1 MVMEKKFLVF
11 LKKGIKGYN
20 PPEYYRTLSS
30 KEDALK
36 FRDEFNNPPIIAPVC
51 NLSMDN
57 NMGRVIVTIKQPNQ
71 RETMHVILIDVTE
84 IDKQQS
90 YPLTRYFYVGVIDR
104 INNISA
110 TQVELSYTIDWYTS
124 YALNYWNTVNAPNN
138 SKSIPSLRAST
149 VLYRRLSNGEF
160 DYKDEGFIGA
170 KVTSRLIE
178 LRCTADDDTFYY
190 YYYDKDNKRQ
200 KYTYNPYRGN
210 FFNNKVGIF
219 DPPAQY
225 IVYHD
230 SVHNMTIT
238 CLYLGDYLNLDNVDD
253 LKKFLGYF
261 GLTFDSNSPP
271 SPDGFIFRGYLPIP
285 ANIAIR
291 GLIKVGGNSEDYYSP
306 TGVYARNSSAGYL
319 TKYPQNIFGAGGP
332 IYLFANELVKCTEY
346 NKLRIETGDG
356 AIIYD
361 IPLGKTL
368 SDTYTKDDKG
378 KVIENDNIIKLNL
391 YMSESLTS
399 PVITLRIENDTW
411 KQSSSTITL
420 PVYTRPYFIDS
431 YQVYQAQ
438 ERVYQMS
445 MLSLQSQNELVSGII
460 GGVNQGAM
468 ISAFSRT
475 GARTGKQA
483 MDKGI
488 IGGGIGI
495 AGAFANFAYQT
506 LWANKQATEIEDRYN
521 RCKPDVLAQDGFLNR
536 DLLLYNSGIRCYTYD
551 ADTIANIKAYQ
562 SRFGYQTQKVESNV
576 DLKAFTG
583 YVQADVIF
591 GTEERKEGT
600 STEILGLRTEVEK
613 YIKDMFSYGVW
624 FTHIT
629 KEK

>member
-1 MVMEKKFLVF
+1 MVKTFRVHVT
-11 LKKGIKGYN
+11 KGVKGYN
-20 PPEYYRTLSS
+20 PPEYYRTLTSPLDVSKFISEFYSS
-30 KEDALK
+30 SIKTS
-36 FRDEFNNPPIIAPVC
+36 VC
-51 NLSMDN
+51 NHSMDN
-57 NMGRVIVTIKQPNQ
+57 NMGRAVLTINDLAN
-71 RETMHVILIDVTE
+71 REDMHVILIE
-84 IDKQQS
+84 IEDRNEQNK
-90 YPLTRYFYVGVIDR
+90 YPLTYHYYVGIIDSV
-104 INNISA
+104 NNISA
-110 TQVELSYTIDWYTS
+110 TQVEIRYTIDWYTS
-124 YALNYWNTVNAPNN
+124 YVLNYWRAVGSSQISN
-138 SKSIPSLRAST
+138 SVPSLTAST

-170 KVTSRLIE
+170 RVNARTIT
-178 LRCTADDDTFYY
+178 LRCTADNDTFNFADENHTIQTYSP
-190 YYYDKDNKRQ
+190 YD
-200 KYTYNPYRGN
+200 GS
-210 FFNNKVGIF
+210 FFSNAGPNWAF
-219 DPPAQY
+219 TEY

-230 SVHNMTIT
+230 SVHNKTIG
-238 CLYLGDYLNLDNVDD
+238 CIAVGLLLDLDSID
-253 LKKFLGYF
+253 GLKKFLGYF

-285 ANIAIR
+285 PPIAIR
-291 GLIKVGGNSEDYYSP
+291 GLIRVGGAVNG
-306 TGVYARNSSAGYL
+306 TMFGVYAKSNSGDFLKFSDNSILNTSY
-319 TKYPQNIFGAGGP
+319 P
-332 IYLFANELVKCTEY
+332 IYLYASELVKCTEY
-346 NKLRIETGDG
+346 NKLRIEMGDG
-356 AIIYD
+356 SIIYD

-368 SDTYTKDDKG
+368 GNTYSKTSNG
-378 KVIENDNIIKLNL
+378 KVVEKDTLIKVNM
-391 YMSESLTS
+391 YMSNSLTN
-399 PVITLRIENDTW
+399 PVITLKIDSDDW
-411 KQSSSTITL
+411 KQSSTTITL
-420 PVYTRPYFIDS
+420 PIYTKPYFVDS

-495 AGAFANFAYQT
+495 AGSIANFGYQT
-506 LWANKQATEIEDRYN
+506 LLANKQSTEISDKYN
-521 RCKPDVLAQDGFLNR
+521 RCKPDVLAQDGYLNYN
-536 DLLLYNSGIRCYTYD
+536 LVVNNSGIRCYTYD

-562 SRFGYQTQKVESNV
+562 DRFGYQTQKVENNV

-591 GTEERKEGT
+591 GIEERKEGNT
-600 STEILGLRTEVEK
+600 TEILGLRTEVEQ

-629 KEK
+629 K

>member
-1 MVMEKKFLVF
+1 MVKKFLVF

-57 NMGRVIVTIKQPNQ
+57 NMGRVVVTIKEPNQ

-84 IDKQQS
+84 TDKAQQ

-110 TQVELSYTIDWYTS
+110 TQVEISYTIDWYTS
-124 YALNYWNTVNAPNN
+124 YALNYWNAVGSPNN
-138 SKSIPSLRAST
+138 SKSIPSLTAST

-170 KVTSRLIE
+170 RVNARTITLK
-178 LRCTADDDTFYY
+178 CTADNDTFNFADENHTIQTYSP
-190 YYYDKDNKRQ
+190 YD
-200 KYTYNPYRGN
+200 GS
-210 FFNNKVGIF
+210 FFSNAGPNWAF
-219 DPPAQY
+219 TEY

-230 SVHNMTIT
+230 SVHNKTIG
-238 CLYLGDYLNLDNVDD
+238 CIAVGLLLDLDSID
-253 LKKFLGYF
+253 GLKKFLGYF

-285 ANIAIR
+285 PPIAIR
-291 GLIKVGGNSEDYYSP
+291 GLIRVGGAVNG
-306 TGVYARNSSAGYL
+306 TMFGVYAKSNSGDFLKFSDNSILNTSY
-319 TKYPQNIFGAGGP
+319 P
-332 IYLFANELVKCTEY
+332 IYLYASELVKCTEY
-346 NKLRIETGDG
+346 NKLRIEMGDG
-356 AIIYD
+356 SIIYD

-368 SDTYTKDDKG
+368 GNTYSKTSNG
-378 KVIENDNIIKLNL
+378 KVVEKDTLIKVNM
-391 YMSESLTS
+391 YMSNSLTN
-399 PVITLRIENDTW
+399 PVITLKIDSDDW
-411 KQSSSTITL
+411 KQSSTTITL
-420 PVYTRPYFIDS
+420 PIYTKPYFVDS

-495 AGAFANFAYQT
+495 AGSIANFGYQT
-506 LWANKQATEIEDRYN
+506 LLANKQSTEISDKYN
-521 RCKPDVLAQDGFLNR
+521 RCKPDVLAQDGYLNY
-536 DLLLYNSGIRCYTYD
+536 DLVVNNSGIRCYTYD

-562 SRFGYQTQKVESNV
+562 DRFGYQTQKVENNV

-591 GTEERKEGT
+591 GIEERKEGN
-600 STEILGLRTEVEK
+600 STEILGLRTEVEQ

-629 KEK
+629 S

>member
-1 MVMEKKFLVF
+1 MVKKFLVF

-30 KEDALK
+30 KSDALK
-36 FRDEFNNPPIIAPVC
+36 FRDEFNNPPIISPVC

-57 NMGRVIVTIKQPNQ
+57 NMGRVVVTIKEPNQ

-84 IDKQQS
+84 TDKAQK

-110 TQVELSYTIDWYTS
+110 TQVEISYTIDWYTS

-138 SKSIPSLRAST
+138 SKSIPSLTAST

-170 KVTSRLIE
+170 KVTSRLIM
-178 LRCTADDDTFYY
+178 LRCTADNDTFYFE
-190 YYYDKDNKRQ
+190 DKDGNKHT
-200 KYTYNPYRGN
+200 YTRYEGN
-210 FFNNKVGIF
+210 FFNNRPSPI
-219 DPPAQY
+219 DPPAEY

-230 SVHNMTIT
+230 SVHNMTIN
-238 CLYLGDYLNLDNVDD
+238 CIYVGDFLNFNDVDD
-253 LKKFLGYF
+253 LKRFLGYF

-271 SPDGFIFRGYLPIP
+271 SPDGFMFRGYLPIP
-285 ANIAIR
+285 SSIAIR
-291 GLIKVGGNSEDYYSP
+291 GLVCVSKVP
-306 TGVYARNSSAGYL
+306 TGIIGGTDGVFAVSNSAGYL
-319 TKYPQNIFGAGGP
+319 NRHPKNIFSAGGP
-332 IYLFANELVKCTEY
+332 IYLFADELVKCTEY
-346 NKLRIETGDG
+346 NKVRIETGDG

-368 SDTYTKDDKG
+368 SGTCTKDDKG
-378 KVIENDNIIKLNL
+378 KVVENDNIIKLNM
-391 YMSESLTS
+391 YMSASLTS
-399 PVITLRIENDTW
+399 PVITLRIENDSW

-420 PVYTRPYFIDS
+420 PIYNRPYFIDS

-445 MLSLQSQNELVSGII
+445 MLGLQSQNELVSGII

-506 LWANKQATEIEDRYN
+506 LWANKQATEITDRYN
-521 RCKPDVLAQDGFLNR
+521 RCKPDVLAQDGFLDS

-562 SRFGYQTQKVESNV
+562 DRFGYQTQKVENNV
-576 DLKAFTG
+576 DLKAFIG

-591 GTEERKEGT
+591 GIEERKEGN
-600 STEILGLRTEVEK
+600 STEILGLRTEVEQ

-629 KEK
+629 S